1 MSTLKIT
8 VLGCGNSTGVPSIG
22 NNWGACDPKNPKN
35 RRTRCSLA
43 VQSET
48 TTVIIDTGPEF
59 REQINRENIARID
72 AVLYTHAHSDHV
84 NGIDELRIIR
94 SRNKRLVPIYADTA
108 TLADLKERFHYL
120 FQGGGHELYPPILD
134 PREISCAHM
143 GRETAF
149 DDIRFIPFVQDHG
162 TCASV
167 GYRFGN
173 FAYSVDI
180 WNLSEAA
187 VETLRGVKTW
197 IIDGAAYRQAD
208 NPVHANL
215 ETIFRL
221 NEKIGA
227 QEVYIS
233 SLSLAMDYE
242 TLCRELP
249 EGYAPTHDGLSLTAE
264 YGISVP

>member
-22 NNWGACDPKNPKN
+22 NNWGACDPTNPKN
-35 RRTRCSLA
+35 RRTRCCLA
-43 VQSET
+43 VQSEA

-59 REQINRENIARID
+59 REQVNRENIAKID
-72 AVLYTHAHSDHV
+72 AVFYTHAHSDHA

-94 SRNKRLVPIYADTA
+94 SRNKKLVPVYANPE
-108 TLADLKERFHYL
+108 TLADLKERFQYL

-134 PREISCAHM
+134 PHAITGEQM
-143 GRETAF
+143 GREMICG
-149 DDIRFIPFVQDHG
+149 DIRFIPFEQDHG

-167 GYRFGN
+167 GYRFGD

-180 WNLSEAA
+180 WTLDDAA
-187 VETLRGVKTW
+187 IETLRGIRTW
-197 IIDGAAYRQAD
+197 VVDGAAYRQTG
-208 NPVHANL
+208 NPVHAGF

-227 QEVYIS
+227 QNVYIS

-242 TLCRELP
+242 TLRSELP
-249 EGYAPTHDGLSLTAE
+249 EGYAPAYDGLLLQARF
-264 YGISVP
+264 